1 MRVTLDQHGN
11 EIIFNLESEEEDDK
25 YLQTTKVGLGSKRAS
40 INLGGLKIGEI
51 HPDLIGLSTILMCHQ
66 FIGREI
72 HLPIEVSSNFL
83 KAANGILTKYKI
95 VSNSNPDI
103 PPYRSSEN
111 GRPGLAFSGGADST
125 AALIVMPGNTIPVFM
140 NRPMSKNSIY
150 DSDAPL
156 KTVNY

>member
-66 FIGREI
+66 FIGRRYT
-72 HLPIEVSSNFL
+72 FQ
-83 KAANGILTKYKI
+83 
-95 VSNSNPDI
+95 
-103 PPYRSSEN
+103 
-111 GRPGLAFSGGADST
+111 
-125 AALIVMPGNTIPVFM
+125 
-140 NRPMSKNSIY
+140 
-150 DSDAPL
+150 
-156 KTVNY
+156 